1 MFHLTGAVR
10 DTDWDHRRA
19 GNLGKIFV
27 FSEYI
32 YISNFSR
39 SVLESRA
46 KFLLPLVTE

>member
-10 DTDWDHRRA
+10 DTDWDNRRA
-19 GNLGKIFV
+19 GNLGKILV

-39 SVLESRA
+39 SVLELRA
-46 KFLLPLVTE
+46 SFFFP